1 MLNKNAQERPSV
13 AQILQMPIVR
23 QKMIDFVN
31 NGGLTSAG
39 GGQNGIYIKNNPTLK
54 SQPSLPRQ
62 VPQQQQNQFQQQVQ
76 QAHSNNEE
84 DELKHLTPKERIAK
98 KKEMETQR
106 KIMEAKNF
114 AVQASQ
120 NYAKASEMKY

>member
-1 MLNKNAQERPSV
+1 
-13 AQILQMPIVR
+13 
-23 QKMIDFVN
+23 MIDFVN

-39 GGQNGIYIKNNPTLK
+39 GGSNGIYIKNNPTLK

-62 VPQQQQNQFQQQVQ
+62 QIVAPQQQQIQYQQQ
-76 QAHSNNEE
+76 QALSNEE
-84 DELKHLTPKERIAK
+84 DEFKNLTPKERIAK

-106 KIMEAKNF
+106 KIAEAKNF
-114 AVQASQ
+114 AVQAGQ